1 MNTIITI
8 EPTLSMF
15 LIVCPFLFLA
25 GFCHRSSYF
34 SDYSRKNNDACTD
47 CHSADCCVFC
57 TKQKAV
63 P

>member
-25 GFCHRSSYF
+25 GLVE
-34 SDYSRKNNDACTD
+34 
-47 CHSADCCVFC
+47 SA
-57 TKQKAV
+57 AV
-63 P
+63 AV